1 MKKFGAKKKVLF
13 WQNDSFVNLAIFFLF
28 AFK

>member
-1 MKKFGAKKKVLF
+1 MKKFGAKKLIIDKMTA
-13 WQNDSFVNLAIFFLF
+13 FVNLAIFFLL